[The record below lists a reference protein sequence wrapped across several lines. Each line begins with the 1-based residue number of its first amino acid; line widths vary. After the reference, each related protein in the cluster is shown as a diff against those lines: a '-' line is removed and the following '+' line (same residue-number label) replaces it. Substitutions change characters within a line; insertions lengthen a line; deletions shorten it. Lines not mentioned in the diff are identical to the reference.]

1 MTQELSSDRY
11 FPKEI
16 KTYDKK
22 KKKRLWGLVGKSLN

>member
-22 KKKRLWGLVGKSLN
+22 KKRLWGLVGKSLN